1 MFRSVLIGLRRP
13 FTCVV
18 PLMRLQPNCQGG
30 LDQGAALHTS
40 PPLTVLDKDN
50 RHKKFLLAQKAD
62 SLSVDESIEVE
73 EFRPGTVYPTM
84 ETAGMLVDGVRF
96 DMLPIVHVKATHN
109 NTIVTL
115 TNGEGAP
122 MASESGG
129 SVGFRNTRKGT
140 NVAGQAAALA
150 LGEKGV
156 SKGLTKVRVSIKGIG
171 PGRMPALKG
180 LQMAGLTIVSIT
192 DATPLPFNGNRP
204 RKKRRL

>member
-18 PLMRLQPNCQGG
+18 PLMRLQPVCPGG
-30 LDQGAALHTS
+30 CGQTAVLHSS
-40 PPLTVLDKDN
+40 PLLTVLDKDN
-50 RHKKFLLAQKAD
+50 RHKKFLLAQKTEP
-62 SLSVDESIEVE
+62 LSGDENIEVE
-73 EFRPGTVYPTM
+73 EFRPGSVYPTM

-96 DMLPIVHVKATHN
+96 DKLHIVHVKATHN

-115 TNGEGAP
+115 TNGEGMA

-156 SKGLTKVRVSIKGIG
+156 SKGVTKVRVSIKGIG

-180 LQMAGLTIVSIT
+180 LQMAGLTVVSIT

-204 RKKRRL
+204 A